1 MLKHAFSEQEKRNSF
16 LRGFYLP
23 RMVKMR
29 SAELVQHTMHAV
41 YQLPSPGRPLI
52 TLMEGPLNVI
62 HQLSHLYTTPEKYGL
77 LFPCCMWVNIE
88 AQGGSLSEVVQNH

>member
-1 MLKHAFSEQEKRNSF
+1 MLKHAFQARKKNSF

-52 TLMEGPLNVI
+52 TLMEALNVV
-62 HQLSHLYTTPEKYGL
+62 HQLSHLYTTLRGTWCVSMLHVGL
-77 LFPCCMWVNIE
+77 T
-88 AQGGSLSEVVQNH
+88 